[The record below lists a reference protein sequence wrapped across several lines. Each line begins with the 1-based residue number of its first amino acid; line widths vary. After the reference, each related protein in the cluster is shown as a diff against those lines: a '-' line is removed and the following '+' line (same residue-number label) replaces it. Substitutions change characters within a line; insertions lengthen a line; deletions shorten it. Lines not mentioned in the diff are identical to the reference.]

1 MGIPG
6 VNLVTTEF
14 ADAAR
19 AQCDALALEAAV
31 VWVPH
36 PIQNRTADE
45 LRGLAEQCVDAV
57 IEQLTPAA

>member
-19 AQCDALALEAAV
+19 AQCDALSLDASI

-45 LRGLAEQCVDAV
+45 LRALAAQCVDAV
-57 IEQLTPAA
+57 IERLMPAA

>member
-14 ADAAR
+14 ADAAH

-36 PIQNRTADE
+36 PIQNRTPEE
-45 LRGLAEQCVDAV
+45 LRALAAQCVDAV
-57 IEQLTPAA
+57 IERLTPSA